1 MGDSLCWSPSQT
13 IALVRMRIL
22 LVEDHKESRRS
33 LQRLIERRGHEVVA
47 VESAE
52 EAKQELAAQEFPFLI
67 LDWMLPGQS
76 GIQLCRELRT
86 RAHGDEMFILLV
98 TARANTEDLEQAL
111 EAGANDYLTKPLDL
125 GLLNVRLS
133 VAERQIRELAERN
146 HARSALQESARTLT
160 NILENTTDGFFAVD
174 REWKFTYLN
183 PEAETLFGR
192 ERDDLI
198 GKEIWEEFPGL
209 SNSPFELNY
218 RRVLAEQ
225 IPVEFEASEG
235 DGKVWF
241 EVHAYP
247 SGGGVSVFFRDTTER
262 KRNEEERLTTSKLES
277 LGTLAGGI
285 AHDLNNILTVI
296 SGNIGLAQIEAPSD
310 ANTLLSFLSKAG
322 QAAQHAA
329 HLSSQLL
336 TFSKGGAPLKRV
348 SSIAELLAQAC
359 EFSLYGSNLR
369 ADIDI
374 PLDLWKAE
382 VDPGQIEQVVN
393 ALMINARE
401 AMPHGG
407 TVRISAANVEV
418 EDKPGAPVPVGRYV
432 RIKIEDR
439 GEGVPDDLGT
449 KIFDPYFTTKPTG
462 SGLGLS
468 ISYSIVK
475 KHGGI
480 LHLENSSPEGST
492 FTFYLPATDRDLTA
506 SEPQAS
512 ERVFNFNHQK
522 VLIMDDEAAI
532 RDLTSQLLGTL
543 GYEVTAVPDGLEA
556 VKVYERALRRGENF
570 QAVILDA
577 TIRGGM
583 GGLATMERLRSVDP
597 NVNAIICSG
606 YSDEAALSQF
616 LTYGFRSALPKPF
629 TRRELADALQRA
641 FEASKSE

>member
-1 MGDSLCWSPSQT
+1 
-13 IALVRMRIL
+13 MRIL
-22 LVEDHKESRRS
+22 LVEDHTESRKN

-47 VESAE
+47 VASAE
-52 EAKQELAAQEFPFLI
+52 EAKQELATREFPFLI
-67 LDWMLPGQS
+67 LDWMLPGES
-76 GIQLCRELRT
+76 GIDLCRDLRK
-86 RAHGDEMFILLV
+86 RPRGDEFFILLV
-98 TARANTEDLEQAL
+98 TARAHTEDLEQAL

-125 GLLNVRLS
+125 GLLNVRIS

-146 HARSALQESARTLT
+146 HARTALQESARTLT

-174 REWKFTYLN
+174 PEWKFTYLN
-183 PEAETLFGR
+183 SEAEKLLER
-192 ERDDLI
+192 QRDDLL
-198 GKEIWEEFPGL
+198 GKELWEEFPEL
-209 SNSPFELNY
+209 KNSPFERNY
-218 RRVLAEQ
+218 RRVMTERV
-225 IPVEFEASEG
+225 PVEFEASDRG
-235 DGKVWF
+235 GKIWF

-247 SGGGVSVFFRDTTER
+247 GGSGVSVFFRDTTER

-285 AHDLNNILTVI
+285 SHDLNNILTVI
-296 SGNIGLAQIEAPSD
+296 SGNIGLAQVEAPPD
-310 ANTLLSFLSKAG
+310 AGSLLSFLSKAG

-348 SSIAELLAQAC
+348 VSISGVLGHAA

-374 PLDLWKAE
+374 PVDLWKSE

-393 ALMINARE
+393 ALLLNARE
-401 AMPHGG
+401 AMPDGG
-407 TVRISAANVEV
+407 TVRISAHNVVLE
-418 EDKPGAPVPVGRYV
+418 EKAGTPLPAGRY
-432 RIKIEDR
+432 IKVMIADR
-439 GEGVPDDLGT
+439 GEGIPEELAT
-449 KIFDPYFTTKPTG
+449 KIFDPYFTNKPTG

-480 LHLENSSPEGST
+480 LHLENSSREGST
-492 FTFYLPATDRDLTA
+492 FTFYLPATERDVTPL
-506 SEPQAS
+506 EPPVS
-512 ERVFNFNHQK
+512 ERAFNFNHQK
-522 VLIMDDEAAI
+522 VLVMDDEAAI

-543 GYEVTAVPDGLEA
+543 GYEVTVVPDGLEA
-556 VKVYERALRRGENF
+556 VKVYERAMRKGENF

-583 GGLATMERLRSVDP
+583 GGLATIERLRSVDA

-616 LTYGFRSALPKPF
+616 LAYGFRSALPKPF

-641 FEASKSE
+641 FEAGKAN

>member
-1 MGDSLCWSPSQT
+1 
-13 IALVRMRIL
+13 MRIL
-22 LVEDHKESRRS
+22 LVEDHTESRKN

-47 VESAE
+47 VASAE
-52 EAKQELAAQEFPFLI
+52 EAKQELATREFPFLI
-67 LDWMLPGQS
+67 LDWMLPGES
-76 GIQLCRELRT
+76 GIDLCRDLRK
-86 RAHGDEMFILLV
+86 RPRGDEFFILLV
-98 TARANTEDLEQAL
+98 TARADREDLEQAL

-125 GLLNVRLS
+125 GLLNVRIS
-133 VAERQIRELAERN
+133 VAERQIRELTERN
-146 HARSALQESARTLT
+146 QARAALQESARTLT

-174 REWKFTYLN
+174 PEWKFTYLN
-183 PEAETLFGR
+183 SEAEKLLQR
-192 ERDDLI
+192 ERDDLV
-198 GKEIWEEFPGL
+198 GKELWKEFSEL
-209 SNSPFELNY
+209 NNSPFEENY
-218 RRVLAEQ
+218 RRVMAERK
-225 IPVEFEASEG
+225 PAEFEAS
-235 DGKVWF
+235 DRSGKVWF

-247 SGGGVSVFFRDTTER
+247 GGSGVSVFFRDTTER

-296 SGNIGLAQIEAPSD
+296 SGNIGLAQVEAPPD
-310 ANTLLSFLSKAG
+310 AGSLLSFLSKAG
-322 QAAQHAA
+322 QAAEHAA

-348 SSIAELLAQAC
+348 VSISGVIGHAA

-374 PLDLWKAE
+374 PVDLWKSE

-393 ALMINARE
+393 ALLLNARE
-401 AMPHGG
+401 AMPDGG
-407 TVRISAANVEV
+407 TVRISAHNVVLE
-418 EDKPGAPVPVGRYV
+418 EKAGTPLPSGRY
-432 RIKIEDR
+432 IKVMIADR
-439 GEGVPDDLGT
+439 GEGIPEELAT
-449 KIFDPYFTTKPTG
+449 KIFDPYFTNKPTG

-492 FTFYLPATDRDLTA
+492 FTFYLPATDRAATA
-506 SEPQAS
+506 LEPRVT
-512 ERVFNFNHQK
+512 ERAFNFNHQK
-522 VLIMDDEAAI
+522 VLVMDDEAAI

-543 GYEVTAVPDGLEA
+543 GYEVTVVPDGLEA
-556 VKVYERALRRGENF
+556 VKVYERAMRKGENF

-583 GGLATMERLRSVDP
+583 GGLATIERLRSVDA

-616 LTYGFRSALPKPF
+616 LAYGFRSALPKPF

-641 FEASKSE
+641 FEAGKAN